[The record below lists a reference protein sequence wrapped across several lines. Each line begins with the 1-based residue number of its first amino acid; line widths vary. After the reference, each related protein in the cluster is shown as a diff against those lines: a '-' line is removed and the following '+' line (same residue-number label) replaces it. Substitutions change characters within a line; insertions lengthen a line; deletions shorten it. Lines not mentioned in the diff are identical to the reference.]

1 MHTITVVNLNYI
13 CLQQYST
20 YLRVLRLRVQ
30 LRLRNYV
37 DVHNYWVN
45 VMFENPIQNGREL
58 KGFNWINSV
67 WKALEKDFSVV
78 KSFNSICILKLIVVT
93 ITYNELRGDYGIKA
107 EHQCSGNRFLIIKIL
122 KHKKGQTIFIPELSL
137 SMLKQGF
144 MKVSYLYWKVI
155 FWLCKATRSS

>member
-30 LRLRNYV
+30 LRLRMSDFTRLNYV

-45 VMFENPIQNGREL
+45 VMFENPIQDAREL
-58 KGFNWINSV
+58 KGFNSAWE
-67 WKALEKDFSVV
+67 ALEKDFSVV
-78 KSFNSICILKLIVVT
+78 KSFNSICILKLIVV
-93 ITYNELRGDYGIKA
+93 IISYNDLRVDYGIKA

-144 MKVSYLYWKVI
+144 LKVLISLLKSDILIV
-155 FWLCKATRSS
+155 